1 MKSLSANT
9 LKLAFVA
16 VAIAMASASPASA
29 EKVSFNTSDEL
40 KSKCSATGGTFVPP
54 SGPNS
59 AYGCIGKNG
68 AVVVCGGEGEYA
80 GTCDAVTRRGPAL
93 RLKKSSGDAVMGV
106 LGAAN

>member
-1 MKSLSANT
+1 MNSLSANT
-9 LKLAFVA
+9 LKLAVVA
-16 VAIAMASASPASA
+16 FAFAMVGASPASA

-40 KSKCSATGGTFVPP
+40 KSKCSAAGGTFFPP

-80 GTCDAVTRRGPAL
+80 GTCDATTRRGPAL
-93 RLKKSSGDAVMGV
+93 RLKKSSGDAIMGV
-106 LGAAN
+106 LSGGN

>member
-1 MKSLSANT
+1 MKSLPANT
-9 LKLAFVA
+9 LKLACVA
-16 VAIAMASASPASA
+16 FALALAGAAPASA

-40 KSKCSATGGTFVPP
+40 KSKCSAAGGTFFPP

-80 GTCDAVTRRGPAL
+80 GTCDATTRRGPAL
-93 RLKKSSGDAVMGV
+93 RLKQLKGDAVIGV
-106 LGAAN
+106 LGAGN